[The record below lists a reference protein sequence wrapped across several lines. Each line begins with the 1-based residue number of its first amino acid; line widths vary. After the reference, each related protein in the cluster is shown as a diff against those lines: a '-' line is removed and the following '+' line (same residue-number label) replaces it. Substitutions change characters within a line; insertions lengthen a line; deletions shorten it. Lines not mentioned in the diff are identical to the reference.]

1 MMQARHFACPLQQ
14 FKRSRS
20 AFAKPKVIFISSNVT
35 KTFQFKPEPAQLCFA
50 LAKSLHTAFQ
60 LIDLMHLSFYVVN
73 LKKKKKNIFQ
83 KLQMHSLL
91 AVLVQHIKD

>member
-14 FKRSRS
+14 FKTSRS

-73 LKKKKKNIFQ
+73 LKKQNNIFQ
-83 KLQMHSLL
+83 KLQMHPLL

>member
-1 MMQARHFACPLQQ
+1 M
-14 FKRSRS
+14 
-20 AFAKPKVIFISSNVT
+20 FAKPKVIFISSNVT

-73 LKKKKKNIFQ
+73 
-83 KLQMHSLL
+83 
-91 AVLVQHIKD
+91 